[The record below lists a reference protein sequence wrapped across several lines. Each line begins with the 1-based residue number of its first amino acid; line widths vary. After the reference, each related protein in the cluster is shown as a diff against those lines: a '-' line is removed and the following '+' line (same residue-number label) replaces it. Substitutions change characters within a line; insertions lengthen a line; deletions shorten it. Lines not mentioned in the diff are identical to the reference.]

1 MSGFAANSEVS
12 AWLDVLRLA
21 HLSREIDR
29 LETEDLTPKGEVKLQ
44 LPAVGHEVPQILLA
58 RALSH
63 PKDAVT
69 AYYRS
74 RPFLLAGGLTPR
86 EALAG
91 ALGRT
96 GSCTEGRDTGLMF
109 HLRGRSG
116 PTVLPTSG
124 NVGAQYTVA
133 AGWAQAISYRAR
145 VLGEEEWEGA
155 IASAMGGDGSVAT
168 NGFWSAVNLATTLS
182 LPMLFFVE
190 DNGWAIS
197 VPASLQTPGG
207 DIASNLASFGNLEVV
222 QGDGSD
228 PEGASH
234 AIRRAVAHVRG
245 GRGPCLLRIRVPRL
259 WGHAY
264 RDDQA
269 YKSAAEREDEAA
281 RDPLARVE
289 RHLGALGIA
298 EGDLE
303 RVRSDAK
310 REIAR
315 ALEEARSNPFP
326 DPAEVT
332 RHVFFDG
339 GTERDPAAGDAP
351 EGDGP
356 RVNFV
361 DAVRTTLA
369 VELERNRRMVVF
381 GEDVGVKGGVHGA
394 TRDLQGRFGAGRV
407 FDTSLSEEGIVGR
420 ATGMALAGLLPV
432 PEIQFRKYADPA
444 HEQLSDLGTL
454 RWRTAGKFG
463 GGVVVRIPVGF
474 GKRGGDPFHGMC
486 GEAVFAHMPGWK
498 IAFPSDAADAVGLL
512 RGALRG
518 NDPVLFLEHRAL
530 LDAARARRPYPGD
543 GFVLP
548 FGVAASRSLGDALTV
563 VAWGEMVHRCLDAA
577 KDRSGRVEVLDLR
590 TLVPW
595 DREAVLESVRKT
607 GRLLVVHE
615 DTRTVGFAAEILAT
629 VATEAFSFLDA
640 PPVRLT
646 PPDCPV
652 PYDTRLL
659 ESVLPST
666 ERIRETIDA
675 MLAY

>member
-1 MSGFAANSEVS
+1 VSAFAANSEVS
-12 AWLDVLRLA
+12 AWLNVVRLA
-21 HLSREIDR
+21 RLAREIDR
-29 LETEDLTPKGEVKLQ
+29 LETEELTPSGEVKLQ

-58 RALSH
+58 RALTH
-63 PKDAVT
+63 PKDAAT

-74 RPFLLAGGLTPR
+74 RPFLLGSGLTPR

-109 HLRGRSG
+109 NLRRRLGA
-116 PTVLPTSG
+116 TVLPTSG

-145 VLGEEEWEGA
+145 VLDDTEWDGA
-155 IASAMGGDGSVAT
+155 IAVAMGGDGSVAA
-168 NGFWSAVNLATTLS
+168 NGFWSALNLATTLS

-197 VPASLQTPGG
+197 VPAALQTPGG
-207 DIASNLASFGNLEVV
+207 DIGSNLAAYGNLEIV
-222 QGDGSD
+222 QADGSD

-234 AIRRAVAHVRG
+234 AILRAIAHVRG
-245 GRGPCLLRIRVPRL
+245 DGGPCLLRMRVPRL

-269 YKSAAEREDEAA
+269 YKSAAEREEEAA
-281 RDPLARVE
+281 RDPLARLE
-289 RHLGALGIA
+289 RHLLALGVD

-303 RVRSDAK
+303 RVRSEAK
-310 REIAR
+310 SEIAR
-315 ALEEARSNPFP
+315 ALEEARSNPGP
-326 DPAEVT
+326 DPAEAT
-332 RHVFFDG
+332 RHVFFEG
-339 GTERDPAAGDAP
+339 EAAPDPPVGHTPA
-351 EGDGP
+351 GDGP

-361 DAVRTTLA
+361 DAVRSALA
-369 VELERNRRMVVF
+369 VELERNPRMVVF

-420 ATGMALAGLLPV
+420 AAGMALAGLLPV

-454 RWRTAGKFG
+454 RWRTAGRFG
-463 GGVVVRIPVGF
+463 GGVVVRVPLGF

-486 GEAVFAHMPGWK
+486 GEAVFAHMSGWR
-498 IAFPSDAADAVGLL
+498 IAFPSNAEDAVGLL

-518 NDPVLFLEHRAL
+518 NDPTLFLEHRAL
-530 LDAARARRPYPGD
+530 LDSARARRPYPGD
-543 GFVLP
+543 EFVLP
-548 FGVAASRSLGDALTV
+548 FGVAAVRTLGDALTV
-563 VAWGEMVHRCLDAA
+563 VTWGEMVHRCLEASQH
-577 KDRSGRVEVLDLR
+577 RPGRVELLDLR

-595 DREAVLESVRKT
+595 DRHAVLASVRRT

-629 VATEAFSFLDA
+629 VATEGFSFLDA
-640 PPVRLT
+640 PPARLT
-646 PPDCPV
+646 APDCPV
-652 PYDTRLL
+652 PYDMGLL